1 MRDLTRPNA
10 LRPAYKMLSEE
21 GFEIFT
27 PMVWKI
33 RQRHSR
39 RERVLVPV
47 VHDLLFVNS
56 ERELLD
62 PVVNRTGTL
71 QYRYVRGGKYC
82 EAMTVGTPEMERFIH
97 ASASTSDPKYFAP
110 GEITAGMVVRR
121 VEISGGPLCGY
132 KGNLL
137 SVKGMRKKRLI
148 VELPGMISSAVEVS
162 QDYIRFI

>member
-1 MRDLTRPNA
+1 MTWFVMRDLTRPNA

-56 ERELLD
+56 EREL
-62 PVVNRTGTL
+62 P
-71 QYRYVRGGKYC
+71 
-82 EAMTVGTPEMERFIH
+82 
-97 ASASTSDPKYFAP
+97 
-110 GEITAGMVVRR
+110 
-121 VEISGGPLCGY
+121 
-132 KGNLL
+132 
-137 SVKGMRKKRLI
+137 
-148 VELPGMISSAVEVS
+148 
-162 QDYIRFI
+162 